1 MLKEDVKKVIDNMPN
16 DCTLEDIQYSLYVRS
31 KIDKGLKDVE
41 NGDLISQEDVERGM
55 KKWLK
60 R

>member
-41 NGDLISQEDVERGM
+41 NGDLISQEEVERGM
-55 KKWLK
+55 VKWLK